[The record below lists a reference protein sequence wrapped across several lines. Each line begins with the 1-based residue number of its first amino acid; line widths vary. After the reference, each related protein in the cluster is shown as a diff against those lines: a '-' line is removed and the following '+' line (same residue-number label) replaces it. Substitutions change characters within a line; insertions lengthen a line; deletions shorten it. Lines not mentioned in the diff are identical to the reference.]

1 MKTPQSIDH
10 VTDKQIIKNH
20 LLKIKQLNT
29 SDLKTHQ
36 MEMIRCNKKLNF
48 YFMFKTEVSKS
59 EYLELIKNMTHRK
72 ALAKLRSG
80 NHNLR
85 IESGRHC
92 IPKIPENLRICQFC
106 SSNQIENEIHFL
118 LYCNHFKNVRKH
130 LTNDINLKYAGFDSL
145 SEQDK
150 IIFLFNNVD
159 TCVCKKLGYFVY
171 KALQI
176 RNEYIYRQIHNR
188 FQPIVL

>member
-1 MKTPQSIDH
+1 MGLNRRAPNVVAPNETGRLPLKYNIFLSIINFWLHLETLPENSVARQCLHISNQVANNGKSSFMSTINELLKQYYLRHHRTPQSIDH

-29 SDLKTHQ
+29 SSLKTHQ

-92 IPKIPENLRICQFC
+92 IPKIPENL
-106 SSNQIENEIHFL
+106 
-118 LYCNHFKNVRKH
+118 
-130 LTNDINLKYAGFDSL
+130 
-145 SEQDK
+145 
-150 IIFLFNNVD
+150 
-159 TCVCKKLGYFVY
+159 
-171 KALQI
+171 
-176 RNEYIYRQIHNR
+176 
-188 FQPIVL
+188 